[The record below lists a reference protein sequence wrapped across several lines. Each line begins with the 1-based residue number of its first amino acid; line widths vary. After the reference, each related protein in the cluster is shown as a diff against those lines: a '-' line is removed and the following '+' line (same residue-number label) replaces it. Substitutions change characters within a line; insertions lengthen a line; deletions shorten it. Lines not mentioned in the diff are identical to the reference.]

1 METDE
6 GLSTEET
13 HIIRTFKES
22 NPTMGV
28 KKLVD
33 GLRGQI
39 PLINGKMV
47 RSVEVPR
54 PEAASAAAEQPEAIT
69 SVPEKE
75 KPKKSRPKRR
85 GKASGEASATLS
97 FHNDSNDVYA
107 CSDNL
112 SRMYDRRDT
121 EGKEIKGYY
130 PLLAHRNT
138 KYGDVLWVDVTQGD
152 QKQHIMFE
160 MLQMQIS
167 FGSKEAVWSL
177 WNMLKKARTETPGG
191 EARVSDL
198 AIAQQLTAEFGIN
211 PMDVD
216 TSGMQHES
224 GDMDLTSV
232 TRLFQTMTHS

>member
-1 METDE
+1 MEPDE
-6 GLSTEET
+6 GLSTEEI

-85 GKASGEASATLS
+85 GNPSGEPSATLS
-97 FHNDSNDVYA
+97 FHNDSND
-107 CSDNL
+107 
-112 SRMYDRRDT
+112 
-121 EGKEIKGYY
+121 
-130 PLLAHRNT
+130 
-138 KYGDVLWVDVTQGD
+138 VDVTQGD

-191 EARVSDL
+191 EARISDL

-216 TSGMQHES
+216 NSGMKHES